1 MTSGRLRAL
10 RLDAQQRRAGAVRLN
25 LFADTNLNA
34 VFERTA
40 PTASG
45 YTLTGRIEGQPAS
58 TVVFA
63 VNGEYTSGM
72 VWTAE
77 AVYTIEAIGDS
88 VAIRQASSAAFGQC
102 LTAEHA
108 ARDATRHRPPRPPA
122 PSSDTTPEEPED
134 DGSVVDVLVVYP
146 SLARRS
152 QGGHRAMRA
161 VIDRDVEFTNAAYR
175 ASGALQ
181 RINLVAAVE
190 LEYAEAEEDT
200 NMFRLLDHLV
210 DPASGYMDEAHAL
223 RDSYAADMVLQ
234 HRGDLAGS
242 GVLIGSV
249 AGIAFQMTKLSAED
263 EAPYA
268 FSISTSFA
276 FAHELGHGMGLR
288 HHRGL
293 DVDNT
298 PFPYSHGYVVHH
310 ESESLDELFTIMAY
324 GPAEKRIPRFSN
336 LQQNYPDENGVAIGV
351 AGEAPSDSPDG
362 PADAA
367 RSLNETRRIVA
378 NFRRSANRCAYSLS
392 PPPSDLPASGG
403 EYRVQ
408 VRTRPDCAWRAHSN
422 DAFVTV
428 AAEARGAGNGEV
440 AYSVSA
446 NTGWEREVAVMVA
459 GEAYVVEQAGD
470 RTLGPVDV
478 CQRPYHVWFELERT
492 LAKPCADIT
501 ANDLALVR
509 ELHIAHDARLQPSWA
524 GAFLGLVNLASLELD
539 SRDLVTLQVGMFDG
553 LPNLHRLNLEDNYNL
568 QTIQSGA
575 FNGLANLREL
585 NLSDSGL
592 TSLQPGALHGLYN
605 LYDLILRR
613 VQLASLPEG
622 VFYGLSKLDYLS
634 VSSRSLTRVVRGAFH
649 GLANLKDLAF
659 FDTSIE
665 TLPPNV
671 FDGLHN
677 LEDLVLRYHDRLT
690 TLPPGVFDGLPKLS
704 YLDMLENG
712 LTSLPNDL
720 FDALPSLRIIYISD
734 FEELTVEPGIFVQL
748 SNLEWLILPGNG
760 MTKLDAGALRGLSDL
775 EVLNLCCNY
784 LSDISA
790 LSTLTN
796 LRVLHLNLNS
806 ISNVAPLVA
815 NAGLGR
821 GDIVI
826 LDGNPWS
833 TESLQTHIPALRQ
846 RGVEVRTNHVVSI
859 GDASAAEGE
868 PLVFVVS
875 VRPPWSSD
883 LTFGWKVANF
893 NADPG
898 IDYPANQNGM
908 LTIPA
913 GATHGRFL
921 VQTSQDDISEGTERF
936 WAQLYPHSGGL
947 PDGVVF
953 YRSWGVATILD
964 DDVPLDQNEAPRAVS
979 VLSDV
984 YTVVGALTEVSAA
997 EIFEDPDGDALEISA
1012 TSFGPAA
1019 AVLVEAGV
1027 VTVEALRPGL
1037 AAVVVTATDP
1047 DGDTAAVTFPV
1058 RVSLSRQAVVGADDE
1073 LALALDESLR
1083 LDLLAS
1089 FRELDDHALVFL
1101 AESSDPAVATVDVG
1115 RGWATV
1121 EAGAEGSATIVVTA
1135 RNPIGET
1142 TALTFTVTVEGEPNR
1157 RRLPL
1162 WLLSQDELP
1171 PAEQ

>member
-34 VFERTA
+34 VFERTV

-108 ARDATRHRPPRPPA
+108 ARDATRPRPPRPPA

-152 QGGHRAMRA
+152 HGGHRAMRA
-161 VIDRDVEFTNAAYR
+161 VIDRDVEFANAAYR

-288 HHRGL
+288 HHRAL

-378 NFRRSANRCAYSLS
+378 NFRRSANRCVYSLS

-408 VRTRPDCAWRAHSN
+408 VRTRPDCAWSAHSN

-428 AAEARGAGNGEV
+428 AADASGAGNGEV

-478 CQRPYHVWFELERT
+478 CQRPYHVWWELERT

-501 ANDLALVR
+501 ASDLALVR
-509 ELHIAHDARLQPSWA
+509 ELHIHHQAWVQPSWA

-539 SRDLVTLQVGMFDG
+539 SGDLVTLQVGMFDG
-553 LPNLHRLNLEDNYNL
+553 LPNLHQLILEDNYNL

-585 NLSDSGL
+585 RLDEAL
-592 TSLQPGALHGLYN
+592 TSLQPGAFHGLYN
-605 LYDLILRR
+605 LRKLTLRR
-613 VQLASLPEG
+613 AQLALLPEG
-622 VFYGLSKLDYLS
+622 AFDGLSELTELIFTS
-634 VSSRSLTRVVRGAFH
+634 EPLTRVTPGAFR
-649 GLANLKDLAF
+649 GLPSLEYLVFNG
-659 FDTSIE
+659 TSIE
-665 TLPPNV
+665 TLLPNV
-671 FDGLHN
+671 FEGLQN
-677 LEDLVLRYHDRLT
+677 LDDLVLRYHDRLT
-690 TLPPGVFDGLPKLS
+690 ILPPGVFNGLPKLR
-704 YLDMLENG
+704 YLDIHENA
-712 LTSLPNDL
+712 LTSLPNGL
-720 FDALPSLRIIYISD
+720 FDALPSLRILSVWYNN
-734 FEELTVEPGIFVQL
+734 ELTVVEAGTLNDLRHLESLYL
-748 SNLEWLILPGNG
+748 SNNAL
-760 MTKLDAGALRGLSDL
+760 TTLDAGALHGLSDL
-775 EVLNLCCNY
+775 EVFNLSGNSI
-784 LSDISA
+784 SDISA

-796 LRVLHLNLNS
+796 LQALHLNVNS

-821 GDIVI
+821 GDYVR

-833 TESLQTHIPALRQ
+833 A
-846 RGVEVRTNHVVSI
+846 G
-859 GDASAAEGE
+859 
-868 PLVFVVS
+868 
-875 VRPPWSSD
+875 
-883 LTFGWKVANF
+883 
-893 NADPG
+893 
-898 IDYPANQNGM
+898 
-908 LTIPA
+908 IPA
-913 GATHGRFL
+913 GAY
-921 VQTSQDDISEGTERF
+921 SSAPPERGGG
-936 WAQLYPHSGGL
+936 ACQPCGHHRGCECGGGGALGLRSGGPSSMAKRL
-947 PDGVVF
+947 GVGLEGLGRHRLRPSRKRLSRESKRHAHHTRWSGQYTF
-953 YRSWGVATILD
+953 PRSDFAGRRCRGRRGVRGAAVPASRWPARRGSFLQRIWRSD
-964 DDVPLDQNEAPRAVS
+964 DSRRR
-979 VLSDV
+979 
-984 YTVVGALTEVSAA
+984 GAA
-997 EIFEDPDGDALEISA
+997 ERSPPGRL
-1012 TSFGPAA
+1012 GAA
-1019 AVLVEAGV
+1019 
-1027 VTVEALRPGL
+1027 
-1037 AAVVVTATDP
+1037 
-1047 DGDTAAVTFPV
+1047 
-1058 RVSLSRQAVVGADDE
+1058 
-1073 LALALDESLR
+1073 
-1083 LDLLAS
+1083 
-1089 FRELDDHALVFL
+1089 
-1101 AESSDPAVATVDVG
+1101 
-1115 RGWATV
+1115 
-1121 EAGAEGSATIVVTA
+1121 
-1135 RNPIGET
+1135 
-1142 TALTFTVTVEGEPNR
+1142 
-1157 RRLPL
+1157 
-1162 WLLSQDELP
+1162 
-1171 PAEQ
+1171 